1 MRTFSVQVNCN
12 RALFFNSQIRK
23 KNAFRCSTLRSQCL
37 GKVLSNIC
45 SLPPGIHVLL
55 ALIPSKFFF
64 TNLIRAISYKR
75 TLNVKHKIC
84 IFSNLPIRW
93 VNVRPQRLRLRF
105 SNQYF
110 FHYSQSFAQKKRKIL
125 NVARKKVWLQGKSTP
140 EWWVRQ
146 CCKCVAIKYTFGC
159 PFNWRRWYFELLFIH

>member
-55 ALIPSKFFF
+55 ALIPSKIFF

-110 FHYSQSFAQKKRKIL
+110 FHYSQSFAQKTKNIERSEKKG
-125 NVARKKVWLQGKSTP
+125 VTARKKH
-140 EWWVRQ
+140 
-146 CCKCVAIKYTFGC
+146 A
-159 PFNWRRWYFELLFIH
+159 